1 MANTKTIYRAVS
13 PSDHKDYPNQKWLS
27 IDGDSWL
34 PVEFIGTW
42 DDWHTDFN
50 DMHECVAEWFAVK
63 KTIKNGRTS
72 MFQKMTFAKRYVIGK
87 WGGGAT
93 IIEPITG

>member
-63 KTIKNGRTS
+63 KTIKDGRTS
-72 MFQKMTFAKRYVIGK
+72 TLQKMTFAKRYVIGK